1 MNNLIRNIAI
11 DIFIISSIWSVLNNS
26 TYKLI
31 FGISAS
37 AYILKKYV

>member
-1 MNNLIRNIAI
+1 MNNLIKNIAI
-11 DIFIISSIWSVLNNS
+11 DIFIISSIWNVLDNS

-31 FGISAS
+31 FRLCAS